1 MLQVIEE
8 RERLQA
14 EFKKKSELEKEELK
28 SNWIEKIDNTDQ
40 VRGRLCKNIY
50 VELFSELLSGRSWD
64 IPYGHAWKSSRVPLQ
79 SVFIARFITGVKK
92 K

>member
-40 VRGRLCKNIY
+40 VRGRLFKNIY
-50 VELFSELLSGRSWD
+50 VELFSELLSGE
-64 IPYGHAWKSSRVPLQ
+64 GHGTFHMGTVGKIHGYHSRVYLQ
-79 SVFIARFITGVKK
+79 QDS
-92 K
+92 

>member
-40 VRGRLCKNIY
+40 VRGRLFKNIY

-64 IPYGHAWKSSRVPLQ
+64 IPYGHGW
-79 SVFIARFITGVKK
+79 
-92 K
+92 